1 MKNTNL
7 NIKNINHLIYKKLLF
22 IYRNEKTGFNIKYY
36 SDLILDL
43 IKTFQKDYKF
53 KKEIISE
60 KTLLL
65 ISYGDNLKNKNEVPL
80 KTLKN
85 FFEKNLKNC
94 FEILHILPFYPSSS
108 DGGFSVTDHKN
119 VNKDLGTW
127 NDICL
132 LSKHASI
139 MADLILNHSSIKG
152 KWFNSFIKEKEDY
165 KNFFF
170 TIDDNFDFSKVIR
183 PRDHKLIQI
192 YNYKK
197 KNNKLWCT
205 FSHDQI
211 DLNFKNPLV
220 LIEFI
225 EIVLLLLSKGVTT
238 FRLDAVA
245 FIWKKNGTSCVNL
258 PETHEIVKL
267 LRLIVNY
274 INPHALIVTETN
286 LPRKENLSYF
296 GNNDEANWIYNFPL
310 PPLILYTFLFEDS
323 SKISGWSKS
332 MPPAQINNAYLNF
345 IASHDGIGM
354 RPAEGILDNII
365 LDKLFKRVKKNGGKF
380 SFRKV
385 ESKNKVYE
393 ANITLFDAL
402 KRTDFD
408 KDGIFAVERY
418 IAAHSILLALEGV
431 PAIYFNSLF
440 GTSNDQNAF
449 IKTGIKRNINRFK
462 WDFSDLSKKLKNKN
476 SLENIIYSKILKIIS
491 LRQKQIAFHPNA
503 TQYTLTLGNKLFGVW
518 RQSID
523 RSQNI
528 FAITNISSVVREL
541 KLSKINLFE
550 NQLWFDLLKP
560 DESLNNLKILKLK
573 PFQTVWISNKKD

>member
-7 NIKNINHLIYKKLLF
+7 DIKNIDHLIYKKLLF
-22 IYRNEKTGFNIKYY
+22 IYRNEKTRFNIKYY
-36 SDLILDL
+36 SDLILEL

-127 NDICL
+127 RDIRSLSND
-132 LSKHASI
+132 ASI

-211 DLNFKNPLV
+211 DLNFKDPLV

-408 KDGIFAVERY
+408 KDGIFAVKRY

-462 WDFSDLSKKLKNKN
+462 WEFSDLSKKLKNKN

>member
-1 MKNTNL
+1 MKNTNRD
-7 NIKNINHLIYKKLLF
+7 IKNIDQLINEKLLF

-43 IKTFQKDYKF
+43 IKTFQKDYKL
-53 KKEIISE
+53 KKKIISE

-80 KTLKN
+80 KALKN
-85 FFEKNLKNC
+85 FFEKNLKNF
-94 FEILHILPFYPSSS
+94 FEMLHVLPFYPSSS

-127 NDICL
+127 HDIRS
-132 LSKHASI
+132 LSNHVSI

-211 DLNFKNPLV
+211 DLNFKDPLV

-462 WDFSDLSKKLKNKN
+462 WEFSDLSKKLKNKN

>member
-7 NIKNINHLIYKKLLF
+7 NIKNIDHLINEKLLF
-22 IYRNEKTGFNIKYY
+22 IYRNEKTRFNIKYY

-53 KKEIISE
+53 KNKIISE

-80 KTLKN
+80 KTLKK
-85 FFEKNLKNC
+85 FFEKNLKNF
-94 FEILHILPFYPSSS
+94 FEILHVLPFYPSSS

-127 NDICL
+127 NDIRS
-132 LSKHASI
+132 LSNHASI

-152 KWFNSFIKEKEDY
+152 LWFNSFIKEKEDY

-170 TIDDNFDFSKVIR
+170 TIGDDFDFSKVIR
-183 PRDHKLIQI
+183 PRDHNLIQI

-197 KNNKLWCT
+197 KKKNLWCT

-211 DLNFKNPLV
+211 DLNFKDPVV

-225 EIVLLLLSKGVTT
+225 EIILLLLSKGITT

-245 FIWKKNGTSCVNL
+245 FIWKKHGTSCVNL

-274 INPHALIVTETN
+274 INPYALIVTETN

-365 LDKLFKRVKKNGGKF
+365 LDKLFKRVEKNGGKF

-385 ESKNKVYE
+385 ETKNKVYE
-393 ANITLFDAL
+393 VNITLFDAL

-476 SLENIIYSKILKIIS
+476 SLENVIYSKIIKIIS

-541 KLSKINLFE
+541 KLSKINLT
-550 NQLWFDLLKP
+550 
-560 DESLNNLKILKLK
+560 NNI
-573 PFQTVWISNKKD
+573 

>member
-7 NIKNINHLIYKKLLF
+7 DIKNIDHLIYKKLLF
-22 IYRNEKTGFNIKYY
+22 IYRNEKTRFNIKYY
-36 SDLILDL
+36 SDLILEL

-60 KTLLL
+60 KSLLL

-127 NDICL
+127 NDIRS
-132 LSKHASI
+132 LSNHASI

-211 DLNFKNPLV
+211 DLNFKDPLV

>member
-7 NIKNINHLIYKKLLF
+7 DIKNIDHLIYKKLLF
-22 IYRNEKTGFNIKYY
+22 IYRNEKTRFNIKYY
-36 SDLILDL
+36 SDLILEL

-127 NDICL
+127 NDIRL
-132 LSKHASI
+132 LSNHASI

-211 DLNFKNPLV
+211 DLNFKDPLV

-365 LDKLFKRVKKNGGKF
+365 LDKLFKRVEKNGGKF

-385 ESKNKVYE
+385 ETKNKVYE
-393 ANITLFDAL
+393 VNITLFDAL
-402 KRTDFD
+402 KQTDFD
-408 KDGIFAVERY
+408 KGGIFAVERY

-462 WDFSDLSKKLKNKN
+462 WDFSNLSKKLKNKN
-476 SLENIIYSKILKIIS
+476 SIENVIYSKILKIIS

>member
-7 NIKNINHLIYKKLLF
+7 DIKNIDHLIYKKLLF
-22 IYRNEKTGFNIKYY
+22 IYRNEKTRFNIKYY
-36 SDLILDL
+36 LDLILEL

-60 KTLLL
+60 KSLLL

-127 NDICL
+127 HDIRS
-132 LSKHASI
+132 LSNHASI

-211 DLNFKNPLV
+211 DLNFKDPLV

>member
-7 NIKNINHLIYKKLLF
+7 DIKNIDHLIYKKLLF
-22 IYRNEKTGFNIKYY
+22 IYRNEKTRFNIKYY
-36 SDLILDL
+36 SDLILEL

-60 KTLLL
+60 KSLLL

-85 FFEKNLKNC
+85 FFEKNLKNF
-94 FEILHILPFYPSSS
+94 FEILHVLPFYPSSS

-127 NDICL
+127 HDIRS
-132 LSKHASI
+132 LSNHTSI

-152 KWFNSFIKEKEDY
+152 KWFNSFIKEKEDH

-211 DLNFKNPLV
+211 DLNFKDPLV

-258 PETHEIVKL
+258 PETHEIIKL

>member
-7 NIKNINHLIYKKLLF
+7 NIKNIDHLIHKKLSF
-22 IYRNEKTGFNIKYY
+22 IYRNEKTRFNIKYY

-53 KKEIISE
+53 KNKIISE

-85 FFEKNLKNC
+85 FFEKHLKNF
-94 FEILHILPFYPSSS
+94 FEILHVLPFYPSSS

-119 VNKDLGTW
+119 VSKNLGTW
-127 NDICL
+127 SDIRL
-132 LSKHASI
+132 LSNHASI

-152 KWFNSFIKEKEDY
+152 LWFNSFIKEKEDY

-170 TIDDNFDFSKVIR
+170 TIGDDFDFSKVIR
-183 PRDHKLIQI
+183 PRDHNLIQI

-197 KNNKLWCT
+197 KKKNLWCT

-211 DLNFKNPLV
+211 DLNFKDPVV

-225 EIVLLLLSKGVTT
+225 EIILLLLSKGITT

-245 FIWKKNGTSCVNL
+245 FIWKKHGTSCVNL

-267 LRLIVNY
+267 LRLIVNF
-274 INPHALIVTETN
+274 INPYALIVTETN

-365 LDKLFKRVKKNGGKF
+365 LDKLFKRVEKNGGKF

-385 ESKNKVYE
+385 ETKNKVYE
-393 ANITLFDAL
+393 VNITLFDAL

-408 KDGIFAVERY
+408 KDGNFAVERY

-476 SLENIIYSKILKIIS
+476 SLENVIYSKIIKIIS

>member
-7 NIKNINHLIYKKLLF
+7 NIKNIDHLIYKKLLF
-22 IYRNEKTGFNIKYY
+22 IYRNEKTRFNIKYY
-36 SDLILDL
+36 SDLILEL

-60 KTLLL
+60 KSLLL

-85 FFEKNLKNC
+85 FFEKNIKNC

-127 NDICL
+127 HDIRS
-132 LSKHASI
+132 LSNHASI

-211 DLNFKNPLV
+211 DLNFKDPFV

-267 LRLIVNY
+267 LRLIVNF

-385 ESKNKVYE
+385 KTKNKVYE
-393 ANITLFDAL
+393 VNITLFDAL
-402 KRTDFD
+402 KRTNFD

-476 SLENIIYSKILKIIS
+476 SIENVIYSKILKIIS

-503 TQYTLTLGNKLFGVW
+503 TQYTLSLGNKLFGVW

>member
-7 NIKNINHLIYKKLLF
+7 NIKNIDHLIYKKLLF
-22 IYRNEKTGFNIKYY
+22 IYRNEKTRFNIKYY

-127 NDICL
+127 HDIRS
-132 LSKHASI
+132 LSNHASI

-211 DLNFKNPLV
+211 DLNFKDPLV

-365 LDKLFKRVKKNGGKF
+365 LDKLFKRVEKNGGKF

-385 ESKNKVYE
+385 ETKNKVYE
-393 ANITLFDAL
+393 VNITLFDAL

-418 IAAHSILLALEGV
+418 IAAHAILLALEGV

>member
-7 NIKNINHLIYKKLLF
+7 DIINIDHLIYKKLLF
-22 IYRNEKTGFNIKYY
+22 IYRNEKTRFNIKYY
-36 SDLILDL
+36 SDLILEL

-60 KTLLL
+60 KSLLL

-119 VNKDLGTW
+119 VNKELGTW
-127 NDICL
+127 HDIRS
-132 LSKHASI
+132 LSNHASI

-170 TIDDNFDFSKVIR
+170 TINDNFDFSKVIR

-211 DLNFKNPLV
+211 DLNFKDPLV

-393 ANITLFDAL
+393 ANIALFDAL
-402 KRTDFD
+402 KQTDFD

-462 WDFSDLSKKLKNKN
+462 WEFSDLSKKLKNKN

>member
-7 NIKNINHLIYKKLLF
+7 NIKNIDHLIYKKLLF
-22 IYRNEKTGFNIKYY
+22 IYRNEKTRFNIKYY
-36 SDLILDL
+36 SDLILEL

-60 KTLLL
+60 KSLLL
-65 ISYGDNLKNKNEVPL
+65 ISYGDNLKNKNEVSL

-119 VNKDLGTW
+119 VNKELGTW
-127 NDICL
+127 HDIRS
-132 LSKHASI
+132 LSNHASI

-211 DLNFKNPLV
+211 DLNFKDPLV

-225 EIVLLLLSKGVTT
+225 EIVLLLLSKGVTI

-385 ESKNKVYE
+385 ESKKKVYE

-462 WDFSDLSKKLKNKN
+462 WEFSDLSKKLKNKN
-476 SLENIIYSKILKIIS
+476 SLENVIYSKIIKIIS

-560 DESLNNLKILKLK
+560 YESLNNLKILKLK

>member
-7 NIKNINHLIYKKLLF
+7 DIKNIDQLINEKLLF
-22 IYRNEKTGFNIKYY
+22 IYKNEKTRFNIRYY
-36 SDLILDL
+36 SNIILNL
-43 IKTFQKDYKF
+43 IKPFQKDYKF
-53 KKEIISE
+53 KKKIISE
-60 KTLLL
+60 KTFLL

-85 FFEKNLKNC
+85 FFDKNLKTF
-94 FEILHILPFYPSSS
+94 FEILHVLPFYPSSS

-127 NDICL
+127 NDIRS
-132 LSKHASI
+132 LSNHASI

-211 DLNFKNPLV
+211 DLNFKDPLV

-462 WDFSDLSKKLKNKN
+462 WEFSDLSKKLKNKN

-560 DESLNNLKILKLK
+560 DESLNNLKILKLQ

>member
-7 NIKNINHLIYKKLLF
+7 DIKNIDQLINEKLLF
-22 IYRNEKTGFNIKYY
+22 IYRNEKIGFNIKYY

-53 KKEIISE
+53 KKKIISE
-60 KTLLL
+60 KTFLL

-80 KTLKN
+80 KALKN
-85 FFEKNLKNC
+85 FFEKNLKTF
-94 FEILHILPFYPSSS
+94 FEILHVLPFYPSSS

-127 NDICL
+127 NDIRS
-132 LSKHASI
+132 LSNHASI

-211 DLNFKNPLV
+211 DLNFKDPLV

-528 FAITNISSVVREL
+528 FAITNISSVSREL

>member
-7 NIKNINHLIYKKLLF
+7 DIKNIDQLINEKLLF

-53 KKEIISE
+53 KKKIISE
-60 KTLLL
+60 KTFLL

-80 KTLKN
+80 KALKN
-85 FFEKNLKNC
+85 FFEKNLKTF
-94 FEILHILPFYPSSS
+94 FEILHVLPFYPSSS

-127 NDICL
+127 HDIRS
-132 LSKHASI
+132 LSTHASI

-211 DLNFKNPLV
+211 DLNFKDPLV

>member
-7 NIKNINHLIYKKLLF
+7 DIKNIDQLINEKLLF

-53 KKEIISE
+53 KKKIISE
-60 KTLLL
+60 KTFLL

-85 FFEKNLKNC
+85 FFDKNLKTF
-94 FEILHILPFYPSSS
+94 FEILHVLPFYPSSS

-127 NDICL
+127 NDIRL
-132 LSKHASI
+132 LSNHASI
-139 MADLILNHSSIKG
+139 MAELILNHSSIKG
-152 KWFNSFIKEKEDY
+152 IWFNSFIKEKEDY

-170 TIDDNFDFSKVIR
+170 TIDDKFDFSKVIR

-211 DLNFKNPLV
+211 DLNFKDPLV

-385 ESKNKVYE
+385 ESDNKVYE

-408 KDGIFAVERY
+408 KDGIFAFERY

>member
-1 MKNTNL
+1 MKNTN
-7 NIKNINHLIYKKLLF
+7 NEIKNIDQLINEKLLF
-22 IYRNEKTGFNIKYY
+22 IFRNEKTRFNINYY
-36 SDLILDL
+36 SNVILNL

-53 KKEIISE
+53 KKKIISE
-60 KTLLL
+60 KTFLL

-80 KTLKN
+80 KALKN
-85 FFEKNLKNC
+85 FFEKNLKSF
-94 FEILHILPFYPSSS
+94 FEILHVLPFYPSSS

-127 NDICL
+127 NDIRL
-132 LSKHASI
+132 LSNHASI

-170 TIDDNFDFSKVIR
+170 TINDNFDFSKVIR

-211 DLNFKNPLV
+211 DLNFKDPLV

-380 SFRKV
+380 SYRKV
-385 ESKNKVYE
+385 KTKNKVYE
-393 ANITLFDAL
+393 VNITLFDAL

-449 IKTGIKRNINRFK
+449 MKTGIKRNINRFK
-462 WDFSDLSKKLKNKN
+462 WDFTDLNKKLKNKN
-476 SLENIIYSKILKIIS
+476 SLENVIYSKIIKIIS

>member
-1 MKNTNL
+1 MKNTNNEL
-7 NIKNINHLIYKKLLF
+7 KNIDQLINEKLLF
-22 IYRNEKTGFNIKYY
+22 IFRNEKTRFNIKYY
-36 SDLILDL
+36 SDVILNL

-53 KKEIISE
+53 KKKIISE
-60 KTLLL
+60 KTFLL

-85 FFEKNLKNC
+85 FFDKNLKTF
-94 FEILHILPFYPSSS
+94 FEILHVLPFYPSSS

-127 NDICL
+127 NDIRL
-132 LSKHASI
+132 LSNHASI

-211 DLNFKNPLV
+211 DLNFKDPLV

-225 EIVLLLLSKGVTT
+225 EIVFLLLSKGVTT

>member
-1 MKNTNL
+1 
-7 NIKNINHLIYKKLLF
+7 
-22 IYRNEKTGFNIKYY
+22 
-36 SDLILDL
+36 
-43 IKTFQKDYKF
+43 
-53 KKEIISE
+53 
-60 KTLLL
+60 
-65 ISYGDNLKNKNEVPL
+65 
-80 KTLKN
+80 
-85 FFEKNLKNC
+85 
-94 FEILHILPFYPSSS
+94 
-108 DGGFSVTDHKN
+108 
-119 VNKDLGTW
+119 
-127 NDICL
+127 
-132 LSKHASI
+132 
-139 MADLILNHSSIKG
+139 
-152 KWFNSFIKEKEDY
+152 
-165 KNFFF
+165 
-170 TIDDNFDFSKVIR
+170 
-183 PRDHKLIQI
+183 
-192 YNYKK
+192 
-197 KNNKLWCT
+197 
-205 FSHDQI
+205 
-211 DLNFKNPLV
+211 
-220 LIEFI
+220 
-225 EIVLLLLSKGVTT
+225 
-238 FRLDAVA
+238 
-245 FIWKKNGTSCVNL
+245 
-258 PETHEIVKL
+258 
-267 LRLIVNY
+267 
-274 INPHALIVTETN
+274 
-286 LPRKENLSYF
+286 
-296 GNNDEANWIYNFPL
+296 
-310 PPLILYTFLFEDS
+310 
-323 SKISGWSKS
+323 

-462 WDFSDLSKKLKNKN
+462 WDFSDLSKKLKNKK

-560 DESLNNLKILKLK
+560 DESLNKLKILKLT

>member
-1 MKNTNL
+1 MRKQD
-7 NIKNINHLIYKKLLF
+7 LIL
-22 IYRNEKTGFNIKYY
+22 KYY

-127 NDICL
+127 NDIRS
-132 LSKHASI
+132 LSNHASI

-170 TIDDNFDFSKVIR
+170 TIGDDFDFSKVIR
-183 PRDHKLIQI
+183 PRDHNLIQI

-197 KNNKLWCT
+197 KKKNLWCT

-211 DLNFKNPLV
+211 DLNFKDPVV

-225 EIVLLLLSKGVTT
+225 EIILLLLSKGITT

-245 FIWKKNGTSCVNL
+245 FIWKKHGTSCVNL

-267 LRLIVNY
+267 LRLIVNF
-274 INPHALIVTETN
+274 INPYALIVTETN

-365 LDKLFKRVKKNGGKF
+365 LDKLFKRVEKNGGKF

-385 ESKNKVYE
+385 ETKNKVYE
-393 ANITLFDAL
+393 VNITLFDAL

-550 NQLWFDLLKP
+550 NQLWFDLFEPNVILNDLKV
-560 DESLNNLKILKLK
+560 LKLD
-573 PFQTVWISNKKD
+573 PFQTVFQIKLINIF

>member
-7 NIKNINHLIYKKLLF
+7 DIKNIDHLIYKKLLF
-22 IYRNEKTGFNIKYY
+22 IYRNEKTRFNIKYY
-36 SDLILDL
+36 SDLILEL

-60 KTLLL
+60 KSLLL

-119 VNKDLGTW
+119 VNKELGTW
-127 NDICL
+127 HDIRS
-132 LSKHASI
+132 LSNHASI

-211 DLNFKNPLV
+211 DLNFKDPFV

-476 SLENIIYSKILKIIS
+476 SLENIIYSKILKNIS

-560 DESLNNLKILKLK
+560 DESLNNLKTLKLK

>member
-7 NIKNINHLIYKKLLF
+7 DKKNIDQLINEKLSF

-36 SDLILDL
+36 LDLILDL

-53 KKEIISE
+53 KKKIISE

-80 KTLKN
+80 KALKN
-85 FFEKNLKNC
+85 FFKKNLKTY
-94 FEILHILPFYPSSS
+94 FEILHVLPFYPSSS

-127 NDICL
+127 HDIRS

-152 KWFNSFIKEKEDY
+152 KWFNSFIKGKEDY

-211 DLNFKNPLV
+211 DLNFKDPFV

-462 WDFSDLSKKLKNKN
+462 WEFSDLSKKLKNKN

>member
-1 MKNTNL
+1 MKNTNRD
-7 NIKNINHLIYKKLLF
+7 IKNIDQLINEKLLF

-43 IKTFQKDYKF
+43 IKTFQKDYKL
-53 KKEIISE
+53 KKNIISE

-80 KTLKN
+80 KALKN
-85 FFEKNLKNC
+85 FFEKNLKNF
-94 FEILHILPFYPSSS
+94 FEMLHVLPFYPSSS

-127 NDICL
+127 HDIRS
-132 LSKHASI
+132 LSNHVSI

-211 DLNFKNPLV
+211 DLNFKDPLV
-220 LIEFI
+220 LIEFV

-462 WDFSDLSKKLKNKN
+462 WEFSDLSKKLKNKN